1 MPAPTPEPVP
11 EEPYIVQGEIID
23 GEFDSVSAARDYAES
38 VWGEKTLPDGS
49 YVNGY
54 GWEQVVY
61 SDGTVKYTIY
71 WY

>member
-1 MPAPTPEPVP
+1 MP

-38 VWGEKTLPDGS
+38 VWGDKILNEGIK
-49 YVNGY
+49 GY